1 LNLAVYLKSGDNM
14 SNKITIRLMLVV
26 SLLLSAMSMQT
37 WATDK
42 IIDPSKE
49 MQSLKA
55 VDVKK
60 AEMKAPEVKKAEM
73 KTIEAKKAGISK
85 IDINQAS
92 VDQLTTIKGIGK
104 TKAQAIV
111 DYRKSNG
118 AFKKKEDL
126 MQVKG
131 IGAGTVKKITPY
143 ISY

>member
-1 LNLAVYLKSGDNM
+1 M
-14 SNKITIRLMLVV
+14 SNKITHPLMLVV
-26 SLLLSAMSMQT
+26 SLLLVSMSMQT

-49 MQSLKA
+49 MQSIKA
-55 VDVKK
+55 TDLKK
-60 AEMKAPEVKKAEM
+60 AEMKASEVKKAEM

-92 VDQLTTIKGIGK
+92 VEQLTTIKGIGK

-111 DYRKSNG
+111 DHRKSNG
-118 AFKKKEDL
+118 KFKKAEDL

-131 IGAGTVKKITPY
+131 IGAGTVKKITPFT
-143 ISY
+143 SF